1 MAYDRLYIVD
11 TYNNEYVLF
20 ANNTFGEY
28 PCDIRYKNRVDN
40 FIESRTGFEYL
51 IFVREM
57 DDILYNKYIGNEE
70 YKEYE
75 KN

>member
-11 TYNNEYVLF
+11 TFNYEYVLF
-20 ANNTFGEY
+20 AKNTFGEY

-40 FIESRTGFEYL
+40 FIESRTGFEDL

-57 DDILYNKYIGNEE
+57 DDILYNKYIRNEE
-70 YKEYE
+70 YEEY
-75 KN
+75 NRI